1 MSQSLIVDISF
12 EDEASEDIIV
22 ALKDIG
28 GENVQQV
35 RQRGFT
41 GIETVIAAVLVVT
54 ALADLVIRLS
64 RLWKCGI
71 IVDARGSRILT
82 KKDCDLPRGSVL
94 IIAPDG
100 TETKLNE
107 PSQGEID
114 KLLSKLVE
122 GQP

>member
-54 ALADLVIRLS
+54 ALTDLVIRLS

-82 KKDCDLPRGSVL
+82 KKRLR
-94 IIAPDG
+94 
-100 TETKLNE
+100 
-107 PSQGEID
+107 PSARFSAHHCSGRHRNQV
-114 KLLSKLVE
+114 K
-122 GQP
+122 